1 MQILRAL
8 TLGAATLLTA
18 STVFAQVPRA
28 GDGHPDM
35 SGIWQA
41 MGTANWDLEDHGPEA
56 GPFYQLGALGA
67 IPPGRGVVEGGTI
80 PYKPDALA
88 KRKQNRAN
96 RWKDDPELKCYMPG
110 IPRAAYLP
118 QPFQI
123 VQGTTTVLMAYQFA
137 SANRVVNMGKP
148 REAAVDTWMGTGNGH
163 WEGETLVIENTGLN
177 DQSWFDRSGNYHSD
191 ALKVTERYTR
201 TDRDHI
207 RYEATM
213 EDAQVFTR
221 PWKIALTLYRDVDP
235 NATLGEFKCVEY
247 AERALYSDLSGPAAP
262 SETKK

>member
-1 MQILRAL
+1 MRAFKTICQVVL
-8 TLGAATLLTA
+8 FAGV
-18 STVFAQVPRA
+18 SIAQVPKA
-28 GDGHPDM
+28 SDGHPDM

-41 MGTANWDLEDHGPEA
+41 MGTANWDLEDHAPEA

-67 IPPGRGVVEGGTI
+67 IPPGRGVVEGGKI
-80 PYKPDALA
+80 PYKPEALA
-88 KRKQNRAN
+88 KRQQNRVN

-123 VQGTTTVLMAYQFA
+123 VQSANVILMAYQFA

-163 WEGETLVIENTGLN
+163 WDGETLVIENTGLN
-177 DQSWFDRSGNYHSD
+177 DQSWLDRSGNFHSD

-213 EDAQVFTR
+213 DDPKVFTR
-221 PWKIALTLYRDVDP
+221 PWTIAMTLYRDVDP
-235 NATLGEFKCVEY
+235 NATIGEFKCVEY
-247 AERALYSDLSGPAAP
+247 AERALYSDLSGPNAP
-262 SETKK
+262 PETKK